1 MSDKHSLMCSILYKF
16 WCEEI
21 LFLHWQ
27 FFKEFVY
34 YNVAAKLLLSGLQKV
49 GMHYCTVFHPN
60 FFFKLERYNSEANY
74 NDACVCELWRVLLI
88 FDVLTQNLF
97 VFPFSLFLLNLK
109 WRETLLIIK
118 LDYNIRKWIKV
129 KWEHLNFCL
138 FVCKLIKNKLC
149 IDNHNH

>member
-34 YNVAAKLLLSGLQKV
+34 YKLAAKLLLSGLKRL
-49 GMHYCTVFHPN
+49 GCITVQSSTPI
-60 FFFKLERYNSEANY
+60 FFFKPERYNSEANY

-129 KWEHLNFCL
+129 KWEHLNFVCL
-138 FVCKLIKNKLC
+138 FVNW
-149 IDNHNH
+149 